1 MKLRIRGNS
10 VRIRLTR
17 SEVDRLGSGERV
29 EQTTQFSMVA
39 SLKSSVESTPRVAA
53 PLVEFAGSTLCV
65 LLPTDQV
72 RRWATSDQVT
82 IDATQDAGAGAL
94 LQILVEKD
102 FECIHSRA
110 EGNTDAY
117 PNPNERQSFAG
128 GTASCSVG

>member
-10 VRIRLTR
+10 VRVRLTK
-17 SEVDRLGSGERV
+17 SEVDRLGTGERV
-29 EQTTQFSMVA
+29 EQATQFSKVA

-65 LLPTDQV
+65 LLPTELV

-82 IDATQDAGAGAL
+82 IDGKQDAGAGTL

-110 EGNTDAY
+110 EGNNDAY
-117 PNPNERQSFAG
+117 PNPRERQNL
-128 GTASCSVG
+128 ASHKSSGR